1 MSDEAQPSAVVA
13 NGVHGVEKTKHEEA
27 PNGTNGTNAANTPDK
42 PETKGVN
49 EIAEEAGRGSST
61 VLDDQPF
68 SWLKPHPIYIILL
81 VGPEEVPFGIQR
93 DFLCAK
99 STFYKQYFTDS
110 PTESLENIVHLRD
123 TPVDVFSYAQ
133 NFMYTGQVFPSIEH
147 LPSYEVLIGLW
158 KLGHELGID
167 GLCDATL
174 EAMTECRRITHHIP
188 ATPLL
193 VQVWQDTP
201 DGCSL
206 RKLLLFW
213 AAEYMRSSEARKQ
226 FAQSLPQEVLSE
238 LVVAMSSLEDTPAA
252 QAAPTP
258 AVSAAAMAQA
268 QAQAQAQLAAPQ
280 NRNVHY
286 LEPEEADAAQVGR
299 PIKKQRHSDVHTGAM
314 ASATP
319 KPIVKKPGGRVSL
332 PSSKPMPKQ
341 RKSSTAFGASHP
353 PSTNQKLNFCSDL
366 LTRMLSGP
374 GFWTRLVGPFKEPV
388 DPVSDGVPDYFDKVT
403 KPMDLGTMK
412 AKMDSGGYTDE
423 AEFLADMNQIFTNCF
438 TYWSK
443 KDAMYGACERL
454 QKTFEEKY
462 SQMNKWIAKMEGD
475 EPN

>member
-1 MSDEAQPSAVVA
+1 MSDEAQPSATVVA
-13 NGVHGVEKTKHEEA
+13 NGVNGVEKTNHDEA
-27 PNGTNGTNAANTPDK
+27 VNGTNGTDAANNPENNK
-42 PETKGVN
+42 PETKDVN
-49 EIAEEAGRGSST
+49 EIAEDVGGASSNTT
-61 VLDDQPF
+61 VDDQPF

-81 VGPEEVPFGIQR
+81 VGPEEIPFGIQR

-99 STFYKQYFTDS
+99 STFYKQYFADS
-110 PTESLENIVHLRD
+110 PTESLENIVHLGD

-133 NFMYTGQVFPSIEH
+133 NFMYTGQVFPSIET

-158 KLGHELGID
+158 KLGHDLGIA

-174 EAMTECRRITHHIP
+174 EAMTECRRVTHHIP

-206 RKLLLFW
+206 RKLLLLW

-238 LVVAMSSLEDTPAA
+238 LVVAMSSLDDTPA
-252 QAAPTP
+252 PL
-258 AVSAAAMAQA
+258 AVSSAAAV
-268 QAQAQAQLAAPQ
+268 AQAQAQLSAPQ

-286 LEPEEADAAQVGR
+286 LEPDEADAAAQAAR
-299 PIKKQRHSDVHTGAM
+299 PAKKQRHSDVHSSSVTAP
-314 ASATP
+314 AAAA
-319 KPIVKKPGGRVSL
+319 KAVVNKKPGGRVSL

-341 RKSSTAFGASHP
+341 RKSSTTFGASHP

-412 AKMDSGGYTDE
+412 AKMDAGGYADE